1 MKMPN
6 KVTPYKES
14 SIAKFPVILELLEKK
29 NMTPSELFSKVR
41 KNNKIKM
48 KLKATKVLTNA
59 LNEELKNQKQSVFI
73 KMVVGTLKHQVSP

>member
-41 KNNKIKM
+41 KNKIQSIDEFVEIIVM
-48 KLKATKVLTNA
+48 IPWILVPSEFLRLF
-59 LNEELKNQKQSVFI
+59 LN
-73 KMVVGTLKHQVSP
+73 

>member
-14 SIAKFPVILELLEKK
+14 SIAKFPVVLELLERG

-41 KNNKIKM
+41 KSKIQNIDEFVEIIDCLYAMHKIEIDGE
-48 KLKATKVLTNA
+48 VLRY
-59 LNEELKNQKQSVFI
+59 
-73 KMVVGTLKHQVSP
+73 VG